1 MSGSSLKLL
10 DRYKPNGVTD
20 KVLVAQ
26 TFGDGKMHLN
36 LSSKPQ
42 GVCVEDTVLRF
53 QKFLDYTLNI
63 SEETIEEILGNINK
77 IKYNNFIIEFENR
90 DVISKLIG
98 REGVR
103 IKYITLFLTVKYSG
117 VIISSLPRDSNEN
130 RFLVTSNEENQVMI
144 VNELNEILR
153 NYGDLED
160 SDFIDILD
168 SNINLLL
175 GNSCMDIDRM
185 STPPPPSFNDDFW
198 SLHATPERPIRSVSY
213 KKDKGSIRDYFIR
226 KSPSVFGEVIKKD
239 YGVKKMVEEC
249 KRTGI
254 LRESPIPLPTSFSWF
269 TNGHFEPIIRSLS
282 PKNFLNCDWSSHG
295 TSQESDLS
303 DCQQGEETS
312 CSQCTVDFQDGR
324 FFSKSPD
331 DLYGGSL
338 EDFMEE

>member
-10 DRYKPNGVTD
+10 DRFKPNGITD

-26 TFGDGKMHLN
+26 TLGDGKIHLN

-42 GVCVEDTVLRF
+42 GVCVEDTVSRF
-53 QKFLDYTLNI
+53 KKFLYDTLSNTD
-63 SEETIEEILGNINK
+63 ETIKEILENINN

-98 REGVR
+98 KEGVR
-103 IKYITLFLTVKYSG
+103 IKYITLFLTIKYQG

-130 RFLVTSNEENQVMI
+130 RFLVTANEENQIMI
-144 VNELNEILR
+144 VNELNGILF

-160 SDFIDILD
+160 GDFIDILD

-185 STPPPPSFNDDFW
+185 STPPPCSFNDDFL

-213 KKDKGSIRDYFIR
+213 KKDKGNIRDYFIR

-239 YGVKKMVEEC
+239 YGVNKMVEEC
-249 KRTGI
+249 KKNGI
-254 LRESPIPLPTSFSWF
+254 LRHSPIPLPTSFSWF

-282 PKNFLNCDWSSHG
+282 PKNYLNCDWSSHG
-295 TSQESDLS
+295 TSQESDY
-303 DCQQGEETS
+303 QQGEETS

-331 DLYGGSL
+331 NLFGGSL
-338 EDFMEE
+338 EDYMEE

>member
-1 MSGSSLKLL
+1 MSSSSLKLL
-10 DRYKPNGVTD
+10 DRFKPNGVID

-42 GVCVEDTVLRF
+42 GVCVEDTISRF
-53 QKFLDYTLNI
+53 KKFLDDTLNI
-63 SEETIEEILGNINK
+63 NFETKIEILENINN

-103 IKYITLFLTVKYSG
+103 IKYITLFLTIKYAG
-117 VIISSLPRDSNEN
+117 VIISSLPKDSNEN
-130 RFLVTSNEENQVMI
+130 RFLVTANEENQVVI
-144 VNELNEILR
+144 VNELNDILTT
-153 NYGDLED
+153 YGDLED
-160 SDFIDILD
+160 SDFINTFD
-168 SNINLLL
+168 SNISTLLDY
-175 GNSCMDIDRM
+175 SSMDIDRI
-185 STPPPPSFNDDFW
+185 STPPPCSFSDDFL
-198 SLHATPERPIRSVSY
+198 SLHVTPERPIRSVSY
-213 KKDKGSIRDYFIR
+213 KKDKGNIRDYFIR

-239 YGVKKMVEEC
+239 YGVKKIVEEC
-249 KRTGI
+249 KKTGI
-254 LRESPIPLPTSFSWF
+254 LRESPIQLPSSFSWF

-282 PKNFLNCDWSSHG
+282 PKNYLNCDWSSHG
-295 TSQESDLS
+295 TSQES

-324 FFSKSPD
+324 FFSKSPEH
-331 DLYGGSL
+331 LYGGSL